1 VVGVAEGLAPKE
13 RRLPPPRV
21 PLVPHELDYRLQISW
36 APCEGGVVGVVEG
49 LAPKERR
56 LPPHRVPTAFE
67 LDGGL
72 QKFGRSE
79 RVEW

>member
-1 VVGVAEGLAPKE
+1 M
-13 RRLPPPRV
+13 
-21 PLVPHELDYRLQISW
+21 
-36 APCEGGVVGVVEG
+36 VGVVEG